1 MYWLECPLTYGLDIA
16 FWAIFANINNINLDV
31 MKLKFY
37 FCLLS
42 LFSLLP
48 IHSMKAS
55 LCLPDRGVEITLSVT
70 DEPFTRPHG
79 PEHGSR
85 SIPTAPF
92 SAFIDDSHII
102 DIDFYEAIN
111 EIEIIISQNGE
122 VIYSSSENI
131 ASPIS
136 KNIQL
141 PSDLSG
147 NFLLEIKNSEGAYAF
162 GNFDL

>member
-1 MYWLECPLTYGLDIA
+1 
-16 FWAIFANINNINLDV
+16 
-31 MKLKFY
+31 MKLKHF

-42 LFSLLP
+42 LCGLFSISTITANSNVLFSRVEV
-48 IHSMKAS
+48 SMVANDVPYMKPTGPAK
-55 LCLPDRGVEITLSVT
+55 
-70 DEPFTRPHG
+70 EP
-79 PEHGSR
+79 R
-85 SIPTAPF
+85 SITMAPF
-92 SAFIDDSHII
+92 SVFMDGNHII

-136 KNIQL
+136 KSIQL

>member
-1 MYWLECPLTYGLDIA
+1 
-16 FWAIFANINNINLDV
+16 
-31 MKLKFY
+31 MKLKHF

-42 LFSLLP
+42 LCALFS
-48 IHSMKAS
+48 IGTMTANSNF
-55 LCLPDRGVEITLSVT
+55 LSVRVEVGMLAG
-70 DEPFTRPHG
+70 DVPFTKPSG
-79 PEHGSR
+79 IEQEPR
-85 SIPTAPF
+85 SIPMVPF
-92 SAFIDDSHII
+92 SVFMDGNHII

-136 KNIQL
+136 KSIQL

>member
-1 MYWLECPLTYGLDIA
+1 
-16 FWAIFANINNINLDV
+16 
-31 MKLKFY
+31 MKLKHF

-42 LFSLLP
+42 LCGLFSVSTLTANSNILFSRAEV
-48 IHSMKAS
+48 SMFPNDVPYTKPS
-55 LCLPDRGVEITLSVT
+55 
-70 DEPFTRPHG
+70 G
-79 PEHGSR
+79 PEKEPR
-85 SIPTAPF
+85 SIVMAPF
-92 SAFIDDSHII
+92 SVFLNDNHII
-102 DIDFYEAIN
+102 EVDFYEAIN
-111 EIEIIISQNGE
+111 EIDIIISQNGE

-136 KNIQL
+136 KSIQL

>member
-1 MYWLECPLTYGLDIA
+1 
-16 FWAIFANINNINLDV
+16 
-31 MKLKFY
+31 MKLKHF

-42 LFSLLP
+42 LCALFSIGTMTANSNFL
-48 IHSMKAS
+48 SA
-55 LCLPDRGVEITLSVT
+55 RVEVGMLAGDV
-70 DEPFTRPHG
+70 PFTKPSG
-79 PEHGSR
+79 IEQEPR
-85 SIPTAPF
+85 SIPMVPF
-92 SAFIDDSHII
+92 SVFMDGNHII

-136 KNIQL
+136 KSIQL

>member
-1 MYWLECPLTYGLDIA
+1 
-16 FWAIFANINNINLDV
+16 
-31 MKLKFY
+31 MKLKHL
-37 FCLLS
+37 FCLLGLCG
-42 LFSLLP
+42 LFS
-48 IHSMKAS
+48 IST
-55 LCLPDRGVEITLSVT
+55 ITANSNFLSARMEVAMVT
-70 DEPFTRPHG
+70 GDAPFTKPRGIEQEP
-79 PEHGSR
+79 R
-85 SIPTAPF
+85 SIPMAPF
-92 SAFIDDSHII
+92 SVFVNDNNTIEL
-102 DIDFYEAIN
+102 DFYEQVD

-136 KNIQL
+136 KSIQL

>member
-1 MYWLECPLTYGLDIA
+1 
-16 FWAIFANINNINLDV
+16 
-31 MKLKFY
+31 MKLKHL

-42 LFSLLP
+42 LCGLFSISTITATP
-48 IHSMKAS
+48 NFISARMEVEMVAS
-55 LCLPDRGVEITLSVT
+55 DT
-70 DEPFTRPHG
+70 PFTKPRGIEKEP
-79 PEHGSR
+79 R
-85 SIPTAPF
+85 SIPMSPF
-92 SAFIDDSHII
+92 SVFMNDDNTIDL
-102 DIDFYEAIN
+102 DFYEQVD

-136 KNIQL
+136 KSIQL

>member
-1 MYWLECPLTYGLDIA
+1 
-16 FWAIFANINNINLDV
+16 
-31 MKLKFY
+31 MKLKHF

-42 LFSLLP
+42 LCALFSIGTMTANSNFL
-48 IHSMKAS
+48 SA
-55 LCLPDRGVEITLSVT
+55 RVEVGMLAGDV
-70 DEPFTRPHG
+70 PFTKPSG
-79 PEHGSR
+79 IEQEPR
-85 SIPTAPF
+85 SITMAPF
-92 SAFIDDSHII
+92 SVFMDGNHII

-136 KNIQL
+136 KSIQL